1 MLIVTGTRF
10 VPHADLTRLVT
21 EMGDLAAVSRKCDGN
36 LSYGTAVLDAT
47 AGQLLVAER

>member
-10 VPHADLTRLVT
+10 VPHADLTRFVAEL
-21 EMGDLAAVSRKCDGN
+21 DNLAAVSRKCDGN
-36 LSYGTAVLDAT
+36 LSYDTAVLDAT